1 MSQTNTNT
9 LATEEALRWVVYIL
23 RCRDGSLY
31 TGITTALERRL
42 HEHNHS
48 PKGARYTRQ
57 RRPVTLA
64 YSERYASRSAASKRE
79 AQLKKLERRE
89 KERLIDNHLQ
99 ISHSP
104 TGIP

>member
-1 MSQTNTNT
+1 MSEP
-9 LATEEALRWVVYIL
+9 ATPLPAPADTLRWAVYIL

-64 YSERYASRSAASKRE
+64 YREFHPTRSAASKRE

-89 KERLIDNHLQ
+89 KERLIEGVDEQQCL
-99 ISHSP
+99 
-104 TGIP
+104 